1 MSTRHRVK
9 YEDSS
14 HALTTDLAVGI
25 GTPTAATVTAKD
37 RAGNVLLNG
46 TIDSV
51 ADAGGGTC
59 TFSYTGHAVAVGDV
73 VTIAGTTSYNDEQTV
88 TAIGAGTFTATETYV
103 ADESGTYTITAAK
116 ATVLTATTL
125 GAAATK
131 GAGSITLAAVTSL
144 VEGYPLRIAM
154 SADGGKEDV
163 VISAVNTSSK
173 VCQLEDYLKEDHTN
187 AAAVTGRRLS
197 YTLDA
202 SQSDFTSGL
211 DFLVIWDVTNVDD
224 PAWREDAEILKRSVS
239 VGGLEEE
246 FRVLHGHYFM
256 EIPDGKFGV
265 YKDAAYSQL
274 RTEINWNDKQDIDK
288 LVNPDGLE
296 YLLTTRIMRNIAFS
310 QGDAWESERTAST
323 ILYNDALKKFLEA
336 RKWVDANQDD
346 IETDSEVQPMLRK
359 PPRRRLT

>member
-224 PAWREDAEILKRSVS
+224 PAWREDAEVLKRSVS
-239 VGGLEEE
+239 VGGLSEK
-246 FRVLHGHYFM
+246 FRVLYPHYFM
-256 EIPDGKFGV
+256 EILDGKFDEH
-265 YKDAAYSQL
+265 KETAYD
-274 RTEINWNDKQDIDK
+274 EIRMLFLWKAQRDMDK
-288 LVNPDGLE
+288 LVNPDE
-296 YLLTTRIMRNIAFS
+296 IEPLLLRQIAYNIAAAGDTSWEREQTIMKAERDDWLTRLS
-310 QGDAWESERTAST
+310 Q
-323 ILYNDALKKFLEA
+323 A
-336 RKWVDANQDD
+336 RIWIDEDQDD
-346 IETDSEVQPMLRK
+346 IEEDSEVQSMARPLH
-359 PPRRRLT
+359 RRRLF